1 MNKPKKEKTTL
12 IRIIENTW
20 RETNKG
26 RCIKTLEQ
34 AEVVAAIDLTLI
46 FLEFYGKL
54 KGEPHKLYFIKR
66 HLSLHNNI
74 TQLQLSIK
82 YQICRDTV
90 SDYCNMYINVFK
102 DNLDLVKALSAKIK
116 NIEYE
121 SFLPKLSRYVEQNRK
136 K

>member
-1 MNKPKKEKTTL
+1 MNKPKKERTKL
-12 IRIIENTW
+12 IHIIEDIW
-20 RETNKG
+20 KATNKG

-34 AEVVAAIDLTLI
+34 AEIVAAIDLTLI

-54 KGEPHKLYFIKR
+54 KGEPHKSYFIKR

-74 TQLQLSIK
+74 TQLQLAIK
-82 YQICRDTV
+82 YQICRDTA
-90 SDYCNMYINVFK
+90 SDYCTMYIKVFK
-102 DNLDLVKALSAKIK
+102 DNLELVKALSAKIK

-121 SFLPKLSRYVEQNRK
+121 SILPRLSRYVEQNRK